1 MKLLLASAVAF
12 GLNLAAIS
20 ASEAMTIVPLD
31 QKLPDGAI
39 IRVIEGCGPYG
50 HRGPGGFCRPR
61 WSCPPGW
68 HTGPYGWHCFRNW

>member
-20 ASEAMTIVPLD
+20 ASQAMPIVPPD
-31 QKLPDGAI
+31 KNLPDGAI
-39 IRVIEGCGPYG
+39 IRVIEGCGPNG

-68 HTGPYGWHCFRNW
+68 HSGPYGWHCFPNW

>member
-20 ASEAMTIVPLD
+20 ASQAMSIVPLD

-39 IRVIEGCGPYG
+39 IRVIEGCGP
-50 HRGPGGFCRPR
+50 
-61 WSCPPGW
+61 
-68 HTGPYGWHCFRNW
+68 

>member
-20 ASEAMTIVPLD
+20 ASQAMPIVALD

-39 IRVIEGCGPYG
+39 IRVIEGCGPNG

-61 WSCPPGW
+61 WSCPYGW
-68 HTGPYGWHCFRNW
+68 HSGPYGWHCFPNW

>member
-20 ASEAMTIVPLD
+20 ASHAMPIVPFD

-61 WSCPPGW
+61 WSCPPG
-68 HTGPYGWHCFRNW
+68 

>member
-1 MKLLLASAVAF
+1 MKLILASAVAF

-20 ASEAMTIVPLD
+20 ASQAMPIVPPD
-31 QKLPDGAI
+31 KNLPDGAI
-39 IRVIEGCGPYG
+39 IRVIEGCGPNG

-68 HTGPYGWHCFRNW
+68 HSGPYGWHCFPNW